1 MQRDEEI
8 AQTTGQLTLA
18 LVCARMVRSLSWLRG
33 WPHRCMLL
41 VPEATRA
48 QTLEA
53 LRKDWHNFQQFEQHY
68 RGGRLFLKSFID
80 RSPFGIGP
88 VRQVILTRGLPM
100 ACDAEAL
107 GLPP

>member
-1 MQRDEEI
+1 
-8 AQTTGQLTLA
+8 
-18 LVCARMVRSLSWLRG
+18 
-33 WPHRCMLL
+33 MLL